1 MGRVRHTGA
10 EDDLPLTA
18 NRSRTAAVD
27 PQRRIDAA
35 LQGAALRQSQ
45 STLRSSHDR
54 AAVALQAVARGWLA
68 RRRVARETDRWRE
81 EKRYA
86 TSARR
91 RDDRLQWC
99 VACCNS
105 LPSRAALTWE
115 NDGREHLRACALR
128 PLSMGTPWGRP
139 GCDLSHA
146 VDLPSYTAAHGNGR
160 HTSGI

>member
-1 MGRVRHTGA
+1 MGRVRHTGE

-18 NRSRTAAVD
+18 NRSRTTAAD

-54 AAVALQAVARGWLA
+54 AAIALQAVARGWLA
-68 RRRVARETDRWRE
+68 RRHVARETDRWRE

-91 RDDRLQWC
+91 RDNRLQWC
-99 VACCNS
+99 ACMRP
-105 LPSRAALTWE
+105 LAV
-115 NDGREHLRACALR
+115 RERHGCEYGMGMSAFGACAVR
-128 PLSMGTPWGRP
+128 PPPMGKPWARH
-139 GCDLSHA
+139 GCDLPDA
-146 VDLPSYTAAHGNGR
+146 VDLPSATAAHGKGR
-160 HTSGI
+160 HAWGI

>member
-1 MGRVRHTGA
+1 MRVRHTGA

-18 NRSRTAAVD
+18 NRSRTAAAD

-45 STLRSSHDR
+45 SNLRSSHDR

-68 RRRVARETDRWRE
+68 RRHVARETDRWRE
-81 EKRYA
+81 EKRYV

-99 VACCNS
+99 VCHARH
-105 LPSRAALTWE
+105 LPPMRERRWRGE
-115 NDGREHLRACALR
+115 KDGCERVRACAVR
-128 PLSMGTPWGRP
+128 PPPWGP
-139 GCDLSHA
+139 PGTTGCDRPDA
-146 VDLPSYTAAHGNGR
+146 VDLPSATAAHGKGR
-160 HTSGI
+160 HA